1 MVKNGLSIRIGLVL
15 NNYQDFLDCGKSAS
29 AYVSPM
35 TARAIAHEVR
45 EAALRRF
52 HRGEASRHTSGNG
65 LGFSLIGAVAGM
77 HHMAVRFDDVERGC
91 NTARSR
97 DSSTFLDQRSVN
109 PP

>member
-1 MVKNGLSIRIGLVL
+1 M
-15 NNYQDFLDCGKSAS
+15 
-29 AYVSPM
+29 SPM
-35 TARAIAHEVR
+35 TARAIAHEER

-52 HRGEASRHTSGNG
+52 DRGETSC
-65 LGFSLIGAVAGM
+65 LVGAVAWT
-77 HHMAVRFDDVERGC
+77 HHMAVHFDDVERRC